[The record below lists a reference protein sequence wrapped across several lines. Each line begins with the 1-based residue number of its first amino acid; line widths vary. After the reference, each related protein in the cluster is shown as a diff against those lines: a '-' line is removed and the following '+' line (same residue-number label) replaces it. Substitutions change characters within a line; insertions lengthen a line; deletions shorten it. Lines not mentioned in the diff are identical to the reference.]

1 MLESLLRV
9 ALGNSSDLTTEP
21 YLGEL
26 QVELFVV
33 PPIVLLPALYV
44 ILRDCGP
51 ESLAI
56 PCIFKESDLV
66 DLLDAAIMFYPTD
79 CPEKKLLGFS

>member
-21 YLGEL
+21 EPLGEL

-56 PCIFKESDLV
+56 P
-66 DLLDAAIMFYPTD
+66 
-79 CPEKKLLGFS
+79 